1 MMFRK
6 RKSLSWYDLPKN
18 CVKMSDSDIDE
29 LLDSDAE
36 NEKAAA
42 SDNTNLDTGQ
52 PANKN
57 FKGIKMIF

>member
-1 MMFRK
+1 
-6 RKSLSWYDLPKN
+6 
-18 CVKMSDSDIDE
+18 MSDSDIDE

-52 PANKN
+52 QANKN

>member
-1 MMFRK
+1 
-6 RKSLSWYDLPKN
+6 
-18 CVKMSDSDIDE
+18 MSDSDIDE